1 MTTPEIPNSRLY
13 AAWFENLAVAE
24 DHPDRVYFIVE
35 ATLRIAQM
43 SAHHEVE
50 ESGPEVGLPAKRVM
64 TSPVQAYVREDVA
77 EAAVAEE
84 RQDKDLKV
92 GLLKGERKDLQEET
106 TALRRDLDSLQ
117 GQANMHIEGLFNQ
130 SATIETLKTETTA
143 LRRERDAL
151 RLHLAAV
158 LGCFEENEA
167 GVLPEHAA
175 VFIEAKCALVRAET
189 TASAAGKG
197 VG

>member
-1 MTTPEIPNSRLY
+1 MTTPDRHPERI
-13 AAWFENLAVAE
+13 AATVREN
-24 DHPDRVYFIVE
+24 D
-35 ATLRIAQM
+35 TLRGYRYTTHGDAD
-43 SAHHEVE
+43 AN
-50 ESGPEVGLPAKRVM
+50 GNRV
-64 TSPVQAYVREDVA
+64 YVREDVA

-151 RLHLAAV
+151 RRGIELLMRDTSDLDARDLADV
-158 LGCFEENEA
+158 LEDA
-167 GVLPEHAA
+167 DLA
-175 VFIEAKCALVRAET
+175 
-189 TASAAGKG
+189 AAGKG

>member
-1 MTTPEIPNSRLY
+1 MTTPDRHPERI
-13 AAWFENLAVAE
+13 AATVREN
-24 DHPDRVYFIVE
+24 D
-35 ATLRIAQM
+35 TLRGYRYTTHGDAD
-43 SAHHEVE
+43 AN
-50 ESGPEVGLPAKRVM
+50 GNRV
-64 TSPVQAYVREDVA
+64 YVREDVA

-151 RLHLAAV
+151 LARVEKLRVALSTV
-158 LGCFEENEA
+158 ERQTRGPGADEADARVAWDVAGDAILADNE
-167 GVLPEHAA
+167 
-175 VFIEAKCALVRAET
+175 
-189 TASAAGKG
+189 ASAAGKG
-197 VG
+197 AG

>member
-77 EAAVAEE
+77 EAAVAYD
-84 RQDKDLKV
+84 R
-92 GLLKGERKDLQEET
+92 GPLLVTIRDQGNKIEALDAET